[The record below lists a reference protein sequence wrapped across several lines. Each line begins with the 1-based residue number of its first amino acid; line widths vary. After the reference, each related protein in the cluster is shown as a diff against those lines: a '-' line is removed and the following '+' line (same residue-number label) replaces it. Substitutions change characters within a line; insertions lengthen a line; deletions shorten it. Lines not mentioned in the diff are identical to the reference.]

1 MAKRYLANSRAK
13 EFSSS
18 ANSSKMDSTTLKG
31 GGMLRF
37 ALLCVMRHMRFGTA
51 KEKDRS
57 G

>member
-1 MAKRYLANSRAK
+1 MAKRYLANRAK